1 MDSEHVLRLKMEG
14 LFWLGAVLRAE
25 KFSQL
30 RTRYSMNKLET
41 LKSSK
46 DFQRAKSGLFYK
58 SKSFVL
64 QAYED
69 KTYNKVRVGYTV
81 SKQNG
86 NAVVR
91 NKIKRRLRVI
101 AKNIIGEYG
110 IKNWNYVIIGKKNS
124 LIEDFKNLEFEM
136 NTAIKKIHS

>member
-1 MDSEHVLRLKMEG
+1 MDSEHVQRLKMEE

-30 RTRYSMNKLET
+30 RTSNSMNKLET

-46 DFQRAKSGLFYK
+46 DFQRAKSGLFFR
-58 SKSFVL
+58 SKSFLL

-69 KTYNKVRVGYTV
+69 KTDNKVRVGYTV

-136 NTAIKKIHS
+136 NTAIRKIHS

>member
-46 DFQRAKSGLFYK
+46 DFQRAKGGLFFR
-58 SKSFVL
+58 SKSFLL

-69 KTYNKVRVGYTV
+69 KSYNKVRVGYTV

>member
-46 DFQRAKSGLFYK
+46 DFQRAKSGLFFR
-58 SKSFVL
+58 SKSFLL

-69 KTYNKVRVGYTV
+69 KTYDKVRVGYTV

>member
-1 MDSEHVLRLKMEG
+1 MEG

-46 DFQRAKSGLFYK
+46 DFQRAKSGLFFR
-58 SKSFVL
+58 SKSFLL

>member
-1 MDSEHVLRLKMEG
+1 MDSEHVQRLKMEG

-46 DFQRAKSGLFYK
+46 DFQRAKSGLFFR
-58 SKSFVL
+58 SKSFLL

-69 KTYNKVRVGYTV
+69 KSYNKVRVGYTV

>member
-46 DFQRAKSGLFYK
+46 DFQRAKSGLFFR
-58 SKSFVL
+58 SKSFLL

-69 KTYNKVRVGYTV
+69 KTYDKVRVGYTV

-110 IKNWNYVIIGKKNS
+110 IKNWNYIIIGKKNS

>member
-46 DFQRAKSGLFYK
+46 DFQRAKSGLFFR
-58 SKSFVL
+58 SKSFLL

-69 KTYNKVRVGYTV
+69 KTYDKVRVGYTV

-136 NTAIKKIHS
+136 NTAIKKIHN